1 MLKSPLTSGSQYDE
15 WIPVDRLTRSFLEAR
30 DDLLRFL
37 RRRSRTHRAAA
48 AEDIVQTVW
57 LKLRERDDS
66 QTWEEPRA
74 VLFTT
79 AANLETDTYRRQI
92 SAEKVFS
99 SEAADLQTACPR
111 PDPEAQAD
119 AAGRL
124 ERLAAAL
131 EQLPPQCR
139 EAFLLNRLEELTHV
153 EIAARLGQYGN
164 ELLVMRHHRAEFIL
178 RPAADIEEQRDEAD
192 AFREQANDLF
202 GHAWPQGGVDHPD
215 NSPPT

>member
-1 MLKSPLTSGSQYDE
+1 MMLKSTLTCGPHYDNLNS
-15 WIPVDRLTRSFLEAR
+15 VDRLTRSFLEAR

-37 RRRSRTHRAAA
+37 KRRGRRRQQGT

-57 LKLRERDDS
+57 LKHRERGDS
-66 QTWEEPRA
+66 QSWQEPRA

-79 AANLETDTYRRQI
+79 AANLQTDAHRREV

-99 SEAADLQTACPR
+99 SEAADPEAPCPHS
-111 PDPEAQAD
+111 DPETQAD

-139 EAFLLNRLEELTHV
+139 EVFLLNRLEELTHV
-153 EIAARLGQYGN
+153 EIAARLGISTKTVQ
-164 ELLVMRHHRAEFIL
+164 RHIERAL
-178 RPAADIEEQRDEAD
+178 RLCLQVLE
-192 AFREQANDLF
+192 
-202 GHAWPQGGVDHPD
+202 
-215 NSPPT
+215 

>member
-1 MLKSPLTSGSQYDE
+1 MRDTANATGLPAVMLKSALTSGSRCDDLNS
-15 WIPVDRLTRSFLEAR
+15 VDRLTRSFLEAR

-37 RRRSRTHRAAA
+37 RRRSRGGRRGA

-79 AANLETDTYRRQI
+79 AANLETDTYRREV

-99 SEAADLQTACPR
+99 NDAADLDAACPH

-124 ERLAAAL
+124 ERLAVAL

-153 EIAARLGQYGN
+153 EIAARLGVSTKTVQ
-164 ELLVMRHHRAEFIL
+164 RHIERAL
-178 RPAADIEEQRDEAD
+178 RLCVQVLE
-192 AFREQANDLF
+192 
-202 GHAWPQGGVDHPD
+202 
-215 NSPPT
+215 

>member
-1 MLKSPLTSGSQYDE
+1 MMLKSPLTSGSQYDE

-79 AANLETDTYRRQI
+79 AANLETDTYRREI

-99 SEAADLQTACPR
+99 SEAADPETACPR

-124 ERLAAAL
+124 ERLTAAL

-153 EIAARLGQYGN
+153 EIAARLGVSTKTVQ
-164 ELLVMRHHRAEFIL
+164 RHIERAL
-178 RPAADIEEQRDEAD
+178 RLCLQVLE
-192 AFREQANDLF
+192 
-202 GHAWPQGGVDHPD
+202 
-215 NSPPT
+215 